1 MNADLAMRFFHGGK
15 RLPHFTSSEPDVLVG
30 SVLTRVTLPDRGG
43 FRPLQSLAASTR
55 GVIGWK
61 NQAKRS
67 GASASLITMADV
79 PERSFSTARV

>member
-1 MNADLAMRFFHGGK
+1 MNADLAMRPFQGGK
-15 RLPHFTSSEPDVLVG
+15 SLPHLTSSP
-30 SVLTRVTLPDRGG
+30 TRGIFL
-43 FRPLQSLAASTR
+43 PLQPWAASTR
-55 GVIGWK
+55 GVISWK